1 MALIDFHSHIL
12 PGIDDGSANVAES
25 LSLLRMEAAQGIHRV
40 VATPHFYPQHDSPER
55 FLQNRDHAF
64 ARLSNQISPD
74 DGLPQV
80 ILGAEVYFFRG
91 MSQSDRLGQLTIGEK
106 SCILIEMPMTA
117 WTDEMYRE
125 LEQIHS
131 QRGILPIV
139 AHIDRYVHSFTAERV
154 LCRLEELPV
163 MVQANGDFFLGRATS
178 RMAMRLLQEDR
189 IHLLGSDC
197 HGIGRRQPNLAAA
210 AAKIRKKLG
219 EEALLRLE
227 KHQDVFFAMESVCTK
242 GSVCL

>member
-1 MALIDFHSHIL
+1 MALIDFHTHIL
-12 PGIDDGSANVAES
+12 PGVDDGSTNADES
-25 LSLLRMEAAQGIHRV
+25 LTMLRMEREQGIQTL

-55 FLQNRDHAF
+55 FLHRREEALRQLREKMPEFEA
-64 ARLSNQISPD
+64 
-74 DGLPQV
+74 LPQIV
-80 ILGAEVYFFRG
+80 LGAEVYYFRG

-117 WTDEMYRE
+117 WTEEMYRE

-139 AHIDRYVHSFTAERV
+139 AHIDRYVHPFTAERI
-154 LCRLEELPV
+154 LRRLEELPV
-163 MVQANGDFFLGRATS
+163 MVQANGDFFLRRATS

-197 HGIGRRQPNLAAA
+197 HGIDRRPPNLAAA

-227 KHQDVFFAMESVCTK
+227 KHQDVFFAMESACTK